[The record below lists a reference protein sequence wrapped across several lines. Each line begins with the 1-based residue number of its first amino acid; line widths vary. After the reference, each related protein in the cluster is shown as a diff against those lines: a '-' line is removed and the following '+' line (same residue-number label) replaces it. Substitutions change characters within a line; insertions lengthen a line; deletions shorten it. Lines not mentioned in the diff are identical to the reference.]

1 MGCGSS
7 SLGVIREEDIN
18 PPIIHSIPNSRIK
31 TDLFPEGEI
40 YYLRNSETL
49 KQGAKNE
56 NKHFLSY
63 DELKIELTI
72 SYKFYK
78 EDLSEKFIG
87 NTIKFYHSD
96 LSKDDQFSYVGSTEE
111 FNDVSMS

>member
-40 YYLRNSETL
+40 LPSKFRNFKAGSPKRKQAFSFLRIAQNRTHNQL
-49 KQGAKNE
+49 QI
-56 NKHFLSY
+56 L
-63 DELKIELTI
+63 
-72 SYKFYK
+72 
-78 EDLSEKFIG
+78 
-87 NTIKFYHSD
+87 
-96 LSKDDQFSYVGSTEE
+96 
-111 FNDVSMS
+111 

>member
-18 PPIIHSIPNSRIK
+18 PPIIHSIPNSQIK

-40 YYLRNSETL
+40 YYLLNSETL
-49 KQGAKNE
+49 KQGAQNE

-78 EDLSEKFIG
+78 EDLSCSPCGGGAYGDPI
-87 NTIKFYHSD
+87 TDRAI
-96 LSKDDQFSYVGSTEE
+96 LSCI
-111 FNDVSMS
+111 

>member
-31 TDLFPEGEI
+31 TNLFPEGEI

-49 KQGAKNE
+49 KQGAQNE
-56 NKHFLSY
+56 NKHFSFLRRAQNRTHNQ
-63 DELKIELTI
+63 LQIL
-72 SYKFYK
+72 
-78 EDLSEKFIG
+78 
-87 NTIKFYHSD
+87 
-96 LSKDDQFSYVGSTEE
+96 
-111 FNDVSMS
+111 